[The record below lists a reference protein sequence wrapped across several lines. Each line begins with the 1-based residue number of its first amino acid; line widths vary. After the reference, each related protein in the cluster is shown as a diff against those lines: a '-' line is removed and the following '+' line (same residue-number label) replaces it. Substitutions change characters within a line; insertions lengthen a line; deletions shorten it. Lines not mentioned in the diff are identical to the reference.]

1 MRIPYQFRD
10 VVLAALLLSC
20 LAKVATAQ
28 QSAQQLDLPTLSP
41 AVHSALYPEVMC
53 VHCIVPQWDRGYI
66 LHLEID
72 KESAVVT
79 MYVRDGK
86 KVLEARPEP
95 PDAAKVSLRRSIHAP
110 GRNSRGW
117 RRCHDGW
124 AIQGFIADSHRIRFA
139 RRVMVPSG
147 LSDTLWITAI
157 RPTRIKTPYATIVLR
172 RACSKVSFPSIPFPN
187 HGTQL

>member
-1 MRIPYQFRD
+1 
-10 VVLAALLLSC
+10 
-20 LAKVATAQ
+20 
-28 QSAQQLDLPTLSP
+28 
-41 AVHSALYPEVMC
+41 MC

-79 MYVRDGK
+79 MYDRDGK

-95 PDAAKVSLRRSIHAP
+95 PDAAKVSLSAAASTHA
-110 GRNSRGW
+110 GRILAVGGGVMT
-117 RRCHDGW
+117 DGS
-124 AIQGFIADSHRIRFA
+124 IQGFIADSHRIRFA
-139 RRVMVPSG
+139 RRVKVPSG

-157 RPTRIKTPYATIVLR
+157 RPTRIRTPYATIVLI

>member
-1 MRIPYQFRD
+1 M
-10 VVLAALLLSC
+10 SC

-72 KESAVVT
+72 KDPAVVT
-79 MYVRDGK
+79 MYDRDGM
-86 KVLEARPEP
+86 KVLEARLEP
-95 PDAAKVSLRRSIHAP
+95 PDAAKISLSAAASTHAGGILAVGGGVMTDGP
-110 GRNSRGW
+110 SKDSSPRPTLRGAQFN
-117 RRCHDGW
+117 RYTL
-124 AIQGFIADSHRIRFA
+124 ADSHRIRFA
-139 RRVMVPSG
+139 RRVTVPSG

-157 RPTRIKTPYATIVLR
+157 RPTRIRTPYATIVLR
-172 RACSKVSFPSIPFPN
+172 RACSKVWFPSIPFPN
-187 HGTQL
+187 HRTQL

>member
-1 MRIPYQFRD
+1 SSAMRIPYQFRD

-79 MYVRDGK
+79 MYDRDGM
-86 KVLEARPEP
+86 KVLEARLEP
-95 PDAAKVSLRRSIHAP
+95 PDAAKISLSAAASTHP
-110 GRNSRGW
+110 GGILAVGGGVMT
-117 RRCHDGW
+117 DGPSK
-124 AIQGFIADSHRIRFA
+124 DSSPILTA
-139 RRVMVPSG
+139 SG
-147 LSDTLWITAI
+147 L
-157 RPTRIKTPYATIVLR
+157 R
-172 RACSKVSFPSIPFPN
+172 
-187 HGTQL
+187 GE